1 MSMSSDGQV
10 VMTVLLCV
18 LAGLSLLLF
27 LLWMRERDRAVRS
40 AADLENAR
48 RDAENE
54 RLRAEKV
61 EELSEMLRLRMSE
74 DFSELSRKSLEH
86 LGRQFMSLAKSELET
101 QQVQAQGSL
110 EKKEM
115 AIRSLLDPVGQSLE
129 KVHAVMAEIEKER
142 KENLGSLREN
152 LAQMRQSHVE
162 LVRETSKL
170 SSALHSRSA
179 RGRWGELQLRRIVEL
194 AGMVEHCDFE
204 TQVSVKDE
212 RAFRPDMVVNL
223 PGGRC
228 VVIDAKVPMDAY
240 LLAME
245 AASPEEQAAHLA
257 QHAKQVRAHQ
267 RALADKRYF
276 AMFDNT
282 PEFVVMFLPGES
294 LLHAAME
301 ADPALFEQCLE
312 GNVVMAT
319 PSTLIA
325 LLKAVA
331 YGWRQEQLALGAKAI
346 SEQGSKVYD
355 SCLTFLDNLGKLGT
369 ALKSSVTH
377 YNNAIGTAES
387 RLLPRARKLAQMG
400 VAAKSKAEDK
410 ALLQVDVPVRSP
422 QVPDEGDA
430 E

>member
-1 MSMSSDGQV
+1 MNMSSDGQLA
-10 VMTVLLCV
+10 MAVLLCV
-18 LAGLSLLLF
+18 LAGVSVLLVVLF
-27 LLWMRERDRAVRS
+27 MRAREQAVRI
-40 AADLENAR
+40 AAELESAR

-61 EELSEMLRLRMSE
+61 EHLSETLRLRMSE

-86 LGRQFMSLAKSELET
+86 MGRQFMALAKSELET
-101 QQVQAQGSL
+101 QQVQVQGSL

-129 KVHAVMAEIEKER
+129 KVHVVMAEIEKER

-152 LAQMRQSHVE
+152 LAQMRQSHAE

-212 RAFRPDMVVNL
+212 RAFRPDMVVSL

-228 VVIDAKVPMDAY
+228 IVIDAKVPMDAY
-240 LLAME
+240 LQAME
-245 AASPEEQAAHLA
+245 AANPEEQAAYLV

-267 RALADKRYF
+267 RALADKKYF

-346 SEQGSKVYD
+346 SEQGCKVYD
-355 SCLTFLDNLGKLGT
+355 SCLTFLENLGKLGT
-369 ALKSSVTH
+369 ALKSSVSH
-377 YNNAIGTAES
+377 YNNAVGTVES
-387 RLLPRARKLAQMG
+387 RLLPRAQKLAQMG
-400 VAAKSKAEDK
+400 VAAKSKVEDK
-410 ALLQVDVPVRSP
+410 ALPQLDVPVRTP
-422 QVPDEGDA
+422 QIPDEGDV

>member
-1 MSMSSDGQV
+1 
-10 VMTVLLCV
+10 
-18 LAGLSLLLF
+18 
-27 LLWMRERDRAVRS
+27 
-40 AADLENAR
+40 
-48 RDAENE
+48 
-54 RLRAEKV
+54 
-61 EELSEMLRLRMSE
+61 
-74 DFSELSRKSLEH
+74 
-86 LGRQFMSLAKSELET
+86 
-101 QQVQAQGSL
+101 
-110 EKKEM
+110 M

-257 QHAKQVRAHQ
+257 QHAKQVRRTSAHW
-267 RALADKRYF
+267 RIRGILR
-276 AMFDNT
+276 
-282 PEFVVMFLPGES
+282 
-294 LLHAAME
+294 
-301 ADPALFEQCLE
+301 C
-312 GNVVMAT
+312 
-319 PSTLIA
+319 STI
-325 LLKAVA
+325 
-331 YGWRQEQLALGAKAI
+331 RR
-346 SEQGSKVYD
+346 
-355 SCLTFLDNLGKLGT
+355 
-369 ALKSSVTH
+369 SSW
-377 YNNAIGTAES
+377 
-387 RLLPRARKLAQMG
+387 
-400 VAAKSKAEDK
+400 
-410 ALLQVDVPVRSP
+410 
-422 QVPDEGDA
+422 
-430 E
+430 